1 MTMRSATSTAL
12 LLFLLLPSMSACSSS
27 DSKLDSIAAQLTD
40 AVNRCVVDVRDRRGT
55 YEDSTNCRSMGR
67 IAQQYIDAGG
77 FTDGAPCRA
86 DRIAESAR
94 AKAWMALAMSR
105 TGNPNLSIW

>member
-1 MTMRSATSTAL
+1 MRRNKSSAPL
-12 LLFLLLPSMSACSSS
+12 LLLLLPLMTACSSS
-27 DSKLDSIAAQLTD
+27 GSKLDSIASDLTD
-40 AVNRCVVDVRDRRGT
+40 AVNRCVVDVRDRRVT
-55 YEDSTNCRSMGR
+55 YEDSANCRSMGR

-77 FTDGAPCRA
+77 FRDGAPCQA

>member
-1 MTMRSATSTAL
+1 MTMRHAGSTTAL
-12 LLFLLLPSMSACSSS
+12 LLLLLSFMSACSSS
-27 DSKLDSIAAQLTD
+27 GSKLESIASELTD
-40 AVNRCVVDVRDRRGT
+40 AVNRCVVDVRDRRGS
-55 YEDSTNCRSMGR
+55 YEDSANCRSMGR
-67 IAQQYIDAGG
+67 IAQKYIDAGG
-77 FTDGAPCRA
+77 FRDGAPCQA